1 MSEARGAAAETAMV
15 LAAGFGE
22 RMRPLTL
29 RVPKPLVPLA
39 GRPLVDHVLDRL
51 AQAGVKTAVVN
62 VHYLAE
68 HLEAHLA
75 ARKGKAPE
83 IVISDE
89 RGVLLDTGG
98 GARKALKLLGRG
110 PFFIHNADSVWS
122 EGAAPAL
129 PRMLKLW
136 NPAAMDC
143 LLLLA
148 PVATSIG
155 YGAKGDFSM
164 APDGRLERRGERQV
178 VPFAFAG
185 VSLCDERLFKD
196 APNGRFSL
204 NLLWDRALAKGRLY
218 GMRLDGIWMHVG
230 TPEALA
236 EAETNFEHE
245 GA

>member
-1 MSEARGAAAETAMV
+1 MTEARTAMV

-29 RVPKPLVPLA
+29 RLPKPLVTLA
-39 GRPLVDHVLDRL
+39 GRPLLDHVLDRL
-51 AQAGVKTAVVN
+51 AAAGVKTAIVN
-62 VHYLAE
+62 VHYLPDQ
-68 HLEAHLA
+68 LEAHLA
-75 ARKGKAPE
+75 ARSGKPPE
-83 IVISDE
+83 TLVSDE

-98 GARKALKLLGRG
+98 GAMKALPLLGHG

-122 EGAAPAL
+122 EGATPAL
-129 PRMLKLW
+129 SRMLRNW

-148 PVATSIG
+148 PVVTSIG
-155 YGAKGDFSM
+155 YTAKGDFSM
-164 APDGRLERRGERQV
+164 AADGRLVRRIKGKA

-196 APNGRFSL
+196 VPAGRFSL
-204 NLLWDRALAKGRLY
+204 NLLWDRALAKGKLY
-218 GMRLDGIWMHVG
+218 GVTLDGRWMHVG
-230 TPEALA
+230 TPDALA
-236 EAETNFEHE
+236 EAETLFERE

>member
-1 MSEARGAAAETAMV
+1 MV

-29 RVPKPLVPLA
+29 RMPKPLVPLA
-39 GRPLVDHVLDRL
+39 GKPLLDHVLDRL
-51 AQAGVKTAVVN
+51 AAAGVTAAVVN
-62 VHYLAE
+62 VHYLPE
-68 HLEAHLA
+68 QLEAHLA
-75 ARKGKAPE
+75 ARRGKPPE
-83 IVISDE
+83 TLVSDE

-98 GARKALKLLGRG
+98 GTKKALPLLGRG
-110 PFFIHNADSVWS
+110 PFFIHNADSVWT

-129 PRMLKLW
+129 TRMLRKW

-148 PVATSIG
+148 PTATSIG
-155 YGAKGDFSM
+155 YAAKGDFAM
-164 APDGRLERRGERQV
+164 DAEGRLARRGANEI

-196 APNGRFSL
+196 APEGRFSL
-204 NLLWDRALAKGRLY
+204 NLLWDRALAKGKLY
-218 GMRLDGIWMHVG
+218 GVRLDGRWMHVG
-230 TPEALA
+230 TPDALA
-236 EAETNFEHE
+236 EAETLFERE

>member
-1 MSEARGAAAETAMV
+1 MTEARTAMV

-29 RVPKPLVPLA
+29 RMPKPLVPLA
-39 GRPLVDHVLDRL
+39 GKPLIDHVLDRL
-51 AQAGVKTAVVN
+51 AAAGVNTAVVN
-62 VHYLAE
+62 VHYLPE
-68 HLEAHLA
+68 RLEAHLA
-75 ARKGKAPE
+75 ARRGSPPE
-83 IVISDE
+83 TLVSDE

-98 GARKALKLLGRG
+98 GTKKALHVLGSG

-122 EGAAPAL
+122 EGATPAL
-129 PRMLKLW
+129 SRMLRQW
-136 NPAAMDC
+136 NPAGKDC

-148 PVATSIG
+148 PAATSIG
-155 YGAKGDFSM
+155 YAARGDFSM
-164 APDGRLERRGERQV
+164 EPDGRLTRRAEGEV

-196 APNGRFSL
+196 APEGRFSL
-204 NLLWDRALAKGRLY
+204 NLLWDRALARGKLY
-218 GMRLDGIWMHVG
+218 GMPMDGRWMHVG

-236 EAETNFEHE
+236 EAESLFERE

>member
-1 MSEARGAAAETAMV
+1 MSEAYAADAKTAMV

-29 RVPKPLVPLA
+29 RMPKPLVPLA
-39 GRPLVDHVLDRL
+39 GRPLIDHVLDRL
-51 AQAGVKTAVVN
+51 AQAGVNTAVVN
-62 VHYLAE
+62 VHYLPE
-68 HLEAHLA
+68 QLEAHLA
-75 ARKGKAPE
+75 ARKGKAPD

-98 GARKALKLLGRG
+98 GAKKALPLLGRG

-129 PRMLKLW
+129 PRMLRLW
-136 NPAAMDC
+136 NPATMDC

-164 APDGRLERRGERQV
+164 TPDGRLERRGERQV

-196 APNGRFSL
+196 APDGRFSL
-204 NLLWDRALAKGRLY
+204 NRLWDRALAKGRLY
-218 GMRLDGIWMHVG
+218 GMRLDGTWMHVG

-236 EAETNFEHE
+236 EAETLFERE

>member
-1 MSEARGAAAETAMV
+1 MTEARTAMV
-15 LAAGFGE
+15 LAAGYGE

-29 RVPKPLVPLA
+29 RMPKPLVPLA
-39 GRPLVDHVLDRL
+39 GRTLIDHVLDRL
-51 AQAGVKTAVVN
+51 AAAGVKTAIVN
-62 VHYLAE
+62 VHYLPE
-68 HLEAHLA
+68 QLEAHLA
-75 ARKGKAPE
+75 ARQDKQPE
-83 IVISDE
+83 ILVSDE

-98 GARKALKLLGRG
+98 GAKKALSLLGHG

-122 EGAAPAL
+122 EGATPAL
-129 PRMLKLW
+129 SRMLRLW

-155 YGAKGDFSM
+155 YNAKGDFAM
-164 APDGRLERRGERQV
+164 GPDGRLTRRKKSEL

-196 APNGRFSL
+196 APEGTFSL
-204 NLLWDRALAKGRLY
+204 NLLWDKALAQGKLY
-218 GMRLDGIWMHVG
+218 GMRLDGRWMHVG

-236 EAETNFEHE
+236 EAETSFERE